1 MHPNT
6 PAHLVYKEPLV
17 PGDIVRLPVQ
27 FSQGGK
33 ISELRKHPSLIID
46 RIRTNHGPMNRVVLG
61 LGLNSDRFEAEE
73 GDIVVSD
80 PKHLIASGL
89 SEPVFFRPH
98 INVLIDPDSPVFS
111 GDNWIGHLA
120 PQFGAQLAE
129 AQAALAQDRESFERH
144 LAASRRAAG
153 HHAHRR

>member
-17 PGDIVRLPVQ
+17 PGDILRLPVQ
-27 FSQGGK
+27 FSHGGK
-33 ISELRKHPSLIID
+33 VSELRKHPSLIID
-46 RIRTNHGPMNRVVLG
+46 RISTDQGPKNRVVLG
-61 LGLNSDRFEAEE
+61 LDPDKFAVKE

-80 PKHLIASGL
+80 PAHLIASGL

-98 INVLIDPDSPVFS
+98 INVLIDPDSPAFS
-111 GDNWIGHLA
+111 GDNWVGHLA
-120 PQFGAQLAE
+120 PQFHAQLAQ